1 MKFLRTFRHTKT
13 GLEYNMAIT
22 HSPSPV
28 LNGLELN
35 LDFKSPKTFSNTLGT
50 NLVGNPTYNAS
61 TWGTFMGTNIPIA
74 APDGTLTAVRHSP
87 WAVNGTYT
95 ITNNVATITIT
106 NHPFVSTQ
114 NLFID
119 FTSGGGADG
128 QYQITK
134 TDNNTITA
142 PVTAADTSG
151 SVVVYSRSGMRVG
164 ITPFTPNGTDRYTVS
179 FWVKWVSGTLHP
191 TMTNFL
197 ITDLRDGQPS
207 LNYFSQ
213 LVLGRWVYITVTAA
227 PTATS
232 KDFVDLASDYFGTM
246 VLDFWGAKIENQNTN
261 NTPLPLKDSIGG
273 YTFNVFRPEFCTF
286 APDKDFI
293 TFNRTSTPNSP
304 VTITNF
310 IGNGTTTVTAT
321 VPDTSI
327 WSIQSAFTISG
338 AVGTEQTKLNGTWS
352 IGNIVNS
359 TTFTFLISQSL
370 AAATYTTGLGTA
382 TKSSKWGGIAET
394 VGVGNLTYSNFAYN
408 DHTWEVWF
416 RINDRNA
423 SLLDGV
429 EGYSFLTAYSGWHS
443 GFLYNSSALIYIVKD
458 GLSSAPTVCSW
469 TLGTSSTQ
477 IIEGNWYQVVV
488 VRSGNSWTPY
498 LNGVQLGTGNSNFQ
512 PSSVNNGV
520 SNILSLGAAGSN
532 VPAGTYQYRYYAK
545 NSVGAMRMY
554 SRALSAGEVQQ
565 NFNSLRGRFGL

>member
-1 MKFLRTFRHTKT
+1 
-13 GLEYNMAIT
+13 MAIT